1 MKKIIILSIIACSI
15 LFFVPE
21 KMYKEIFIS
30 ICTKIISPPILPSD
44 TDPEISCE
52 IFIAH
57 AGGVI
62 SKNT

>member
-30 ICTKIISPPILPSD
+30 ICTKIISPPILPR
-44 TDPEISCE
+44 
-52 IFIAH
+52 
-57 AGGVI
+57 
-62 SKNT
+62 